1 MQRVATS
8 KAKAP
13 KLSAVPEPEPSPALA
28 KSSPAAKPKAV
39 RVVAPASPAPEPSA
53 VPAKPSPAPKTK
65 AVPAVA
71 PAPPRDAPDSCDE
84 EEAAEDEEDA
94 EHPGPR
100 DDDAEQGAVPRKAKE
115 DAKEAA
121 MDIQPSGAAMD
132 IDFESLVQQADPL
145 VVQNRQ
151 AFQDIG
157 EHCRTM
163 EQAHS
168 DLGCIVRRLRD
179 QGIVLADFAS
189 FNVAKMYIQYTHRLV
204 SQDTLDKYTCHLRQL
219 LAMPEAALPDHI
231 SITAPLPQWI
241 TAGDDVVGIDSENH
255 WWHAVA
261 LEITK
266 KGVSVYWVGFEPLT
280 LGKRSR
286 YKGNPE
292 WVPMSMLRAHD
303 AKSDYVKT
311 GPHKKY
317 DVAWIK
323 EQYPPMPKTF
333 EDSIMVGSSSDE
345 NSDDEA
351 AAAKADEAA
360 AAKAEKAAAAKAAKS
375 AAAKAAAAKAAA
387 AKAAKDK
394 AAAVKRVAEP
404 RIGSSRKRSA
414 TNAAD
419 DGSSVLSVHESGNDE
434 SDSSDGDDDTEDDDD
449 NDDNNDDDEDD
460 ADDDGYDNDGESMGG
475 IGDDGSSSLHSAD
488 AASAPD
494 CPLGNDADA
503 QVKFRAML
511 NVFHDVE
518 AAIVCLMGLDSGL
531 PVHLS
536 LFADMSKKL
545 ISVARFSAVHYGNT
559 AFDTLASETLR
570 ELADYQGQQKP
581 KLPHTGNIEP

>member
-1 MQRVATS
+1 MDIQ
-8 KAKAP
+8 
-13 KLSAVPEPEPSPALA
+13 PS
-28 KSSPAAKPKAV
+28 
-39 RVVAPASPAPEPSA
+39 
-53 VPAKPSPAPKTK
+53 
-65 AVPAVA
+65 
-71 PAPPRDAPDSCDE
+71 
-84 EEAAEDEEDA
+84 
-94 EHPGPR
+94 G
-100 DDDAEQGAVPRKAKE
+100 
-115 DAKEAA
+115 AA
-121 MDIQPSGAAMD
+121 MDIQPSGAAMGIQPSGD
-132 IDFESLVQQADPL
+132 INFESLVLAADPL

-151 AFQDIG
+151 DFENIG

-168 DLGCIVRRLRD
+168 DLGTIVRRLRNK
-179 QGIVLADFAS
+179 GIVLADFAS
-189 FNVAKMYIQYTHRLV
+189 FNVAKMYIQSRHKFVRP
-204 SQDTLDKYTCHLRQL
+204 DTLEKYTCHLRQL
-219 LAMPEAALPDHI
+219 LAMKETALPDHI

-241 TAGDDVVGIDSENH
+241 MAGDDVVGIDSENH

-261 LEITK
+261 LEVTK
-266 KGVSVYWVGFEPLT
+266 KGVSVYWVGFEPAT
-280 LGKRSR
+280 VRQRSR

-303 AKSDYVKT
+303 AKSVDVKT
-311 GPHKKY
+311 GPNKMY

-323 EQYPPMPKTF
+323 QRYPPMPKTF
-333 EDSIMVGSSSDE
+333 EDSIVVGSSSDE
-345 NSDDEA
+345 DNSDDIA
-351 AAAKADEAA
+351 AAAKAEQAA
-360 AAKAEKAAAAKAAKS
+360 AAKAEKAAAAKAAAAK
-375 AAAKAAAAKAAA
+375 AAAVKAAAVKAAAVKAAAAKAVKDQAA
-387 AKAAKDK
+387 AL
-394 AAAVKRVAEP
+394 KRIAEP
-404 RIGSSRKRSA
+404 RTGSSRKRSA

-419 DGSSVLSVHESGNDE
+419 DGSSVLSVQEASNDE
-434 SDSSDGDDDTEDDDD
+434 NDDDEDNSSDGDDDTEDDGNTDD
-449 NDDNNDDDEDD
+449 NDDDDEDD
-460 ADDDGYDNDGESMGG
+460 ADDDGYHHDDESMHG
-475 IGDDGSSSLHSAD
+475 IGDDGSSRIHSAD

-518 AAIVCLMGLDSGL
+518 EAIVCLMGLDSGL
-531 PVHLS
+531 PVHPS

>member
-1 MQRVATS
+1 MDIQ
-8 KAKAP
+8 
-13 KLSAVPEPEPSPALA
+13 PS
-28 KSSPAAKPKAV
+28 
-39 RVVAPASPAPEPSA
+39 
-53 VPAKPSPAPKTK
+53 
-65 AVPAVA
+65 
-71 PAPPRDAPDSCDE
+71 
-84 EEAAEDEEDA
+84 
-94 EHPGPR
+94 G
-100 DDDAEQGAVPRKAKE
+100 
-115 DAKEAA
+115 AA
-121 MDIQPSGAAMD
+121 MDIQPSGAAMGIQPSGD
-132 IDFESLVQQADPL
+132 INFESLVLEADPL

-151 AFQDIG
+151 DFEDIG

-179 QGIVLADFAS
+179 KGIVLADFAS
-189 FNVAKMYIQYTHRLV
+189 FNVAKMYIQSRHQFVRP
-204 SQDTLDKYTCHLRQL
+204 DTLEKYTCHLRQL
-219 LAMPEAALPDHI
+219 LGMSETALPEHI

-241 TAGDDVVGIDSENH
+241 MAGDDVAGIDSENH

-261 LEITK
+261 LEVTK
-266 KGVSVYWVGFEPLT
+266 KGVSVYWVGFEPET
-280 LGKRSR
+280 VRQRSR

-303 AKSDYVKT
+303 AKSVYVKT
-311 GPHKKY
+311 GPNKMY

-323 EQYPPMPKTF
+323 QRYPPMPKTF
-333 EDSIMVGSSSDE
+333 EDSIVVGSSSDE
-345 NSDDEA
+345 DNSDDIA
-351 AAAKADEAA
+351 AAAKAERAA
-360 AAKAEKAAAAKAAKS
+360 AAKAEKAAAAKAAAVK
-375 AAAKAAAAKAAA
+375 AAAVKAAAAKAV
-387 AKAAKDK
+387 KDK
-394 AAAVKRVAEP
+394 AAALKRIAEP
-404 RIGSSRKRSA
+404 RTGSSRKRSA

-419 DGSSVLSVHESGNDE
+419 DSSSVLSVQEVGNDE
-434 SDSSDGDDDTEDDDD
+434 SDDDEDNSSDGDDDTEDNAS
-449 NDDNNDDDEDD
+449 NDDNNDDDKDD
-460 ADDDGYDNDGESMGG
+460 ADDDDNCNDGESMHGT
-475 IGDDGSSSLHSAD
+475 GDDGSSRLHSAD

-531 PVHLS
+531 PVHPS

>member
-1 MQRVATS
+1 MSYIQ
-8 KAKAP
+8 
-13 KLSAVPEPEPSPALA
+13 LS
-28 KSSPAAKPKAV
+28 
-39 RVVAPASPAPEPSA
+39 
-53 VPAKPSPAPKTK
+53 
-65 AVPAVA
+65 
-71 PAPPRDAPDSCDE
+71 
-84 EEAAEDEEDA
+84 
-94 EHPGPR
+94 G
-100 DDDAEQGAVPRKAKE
+100 
-115 DAKEAA
+115 AA

-132 IDFESLVQQADPL
+132 IQPSGAEINIEWESLVQQADPL
-145 VVQNRQ
+145 VVQNRK
-151 AFQDIG
+151 AFEEIG

-168 DLGCIVRRLRD
+168 DLGSIVRRLRS

-189 FNVAKMYIQYTHRLV
+189 FNVAKMYIQYMHARV
-204 SQDTLDKYTCHLRQL
+204 RPDTLEKYTCHLRQL
-219 LAMPEAALPDHI
+219 LAMSEAALPDHI

-241 TAGDDVVGIDSENH
+241 MAGDDVVGIDSENH

-261 LEITK
+261 LEVTK
-266 KGVSVYWVGFEPLT
+266 KGVRVYWVGFEPLT
-280 LGKRSR
+280 YGKRSR

-303 AKSDYVKT
+303 AKSVYVKT
-311 GPHKKY
+311 GPDKKY

-323 EQYPPMPKTF
+323 EQYPPMPKAF
-333 EDSIMVGSSSDE
+333 GDSIIVGSSSDE
-345 NSDDEA
+345 NSDDKA

-360 AAKAEKAAAAKAAKS
+360 AAKAEKAAAAKAEKAAATK
-375 AAAKAAAAKAAA
+375 AAKAAAAKADKAAAAKAA

-394 AAAVKRVAEP
+394 AAALKRAAEP
-404 RIGSSRKRSA
+404 RTGSSQKRHSA
-414 TNAAD
+414 TSAAD
-419 DGSSVLSVHESGNDE
+419 DASPVLSVHNSGTDE
-434 SDSSDGDDDTEDDDD
+434 SDSDDDNSSDGDDDTEDDDD
-449 NDDNNDDDEDD
+449 NDDN
-460 ADDDGYDNDGESMGG
+460 DDDGM
-475 IGDDGSSSLHSAD
+475 GDDGSSSLHSAD

-518 AAIVCLMGLDSGL
+518 AAIVCLIGLDSGL
-531 PVHLS
+531 PVHPS